1 MHELN
6 IAITVLFWL
15 AVIVL
20 AVGTFRRSRLW
31 FQGVDAPPRGWTQLF
46 KVPRRYL
53 VDVHHVVARDKY
65 ISTSHMLVA
74 GGAVATVA
82 IMAVNEG
89 LMLYLRWLD
98 WLTLVAAAFM
108 LVGAYRV
115 WLRRRRPL
123 SRLSKGPW
131 DRLPY
136 TLAAFALA
144 VLAYTALPTAI
155 LSGVIAC
162 VIFLALLAGTAEL
175 ALGISTG
182 GPMKHA
188 IAGVFHLA
196 FHPREERFSRRSTAL
211 RPLDLQAPKL
221 GVEKPVDFRWNQLLG
236 FDACVQC
243 GKCEAAC
250 PAFASGQP
258 LNPKKLIQDMV
269 LGLAGGSDAHFAG
282 SPYPG
287 IVLGGHRG
295 APHQP
300 IVAGLLD
307 PNTLW
312 SCTTCRACVEE
323 CPMLIEHVDAI
334 VDMRRFQA
342 LEVGVIP
349 GKAQETLQNIRETA
363 TQGGYE
369 IGARYHWA
377 VDLNI
382 RTLSPAESVD
392 VLLYAGEGAFDQRYQ
407 RTLRAV
413 IKLLQAAGVDFAILG
428 GAEQDIGDTARR
440 LGDEASFQRQAG
452 LVVAQLATLN
462 FKRILTADPHVFH
475 SLKNEYPAFGGHYDV
490 HHHSSFLA
498 ELARTGKLKLN
509 NKDDGRAIT
518 YHDPCYLGRYNDGT
532 EAPRALLRG
541 LGIRIQE
548 MERHG
553 MKGRCCGGG
562 GGAPLTDIAGNTR
575 IPDLRVDDARAVGAE
590 VIAVACPGCTAMLEG
605 SVSPRPEILD
615 IAELMASRLGE
626 TA

>member
-1 MHELN
+1 
-6 IAITVLFWL
+6 
-15 AVIVL
+15 
-20 AVGTFRRSRLW
+20 
-31 FQGVDAPPRGWTQLF
+31 
-46 KVPRRYL
+46 
-53 VDVHHVVARDKY
+53 
-65 ISTSHMLVA
+65 
-74 GGAVATVA
+74 
-82 IMAVNEG
+82 
-89 LMLYLRWLD
+89 
-98 WLTLVAAAFM
+98 
-108 LVGAYRV
+108 
-115 WLRRRRPL
+115 
-123 SRLSKGPW
+123 
-131 DRLPY
+131 
-136 TLAAFALA
+136 
-144 VLAYTALPTAI
+144 
-155 LSGVIAC
+155 
-162 VIFLALLAGTAEL
+162 
-175 ALGISTG
+175 
-182 GPMKHA
+182 
-188 IAGVFHLA
+188 
-196 FHPREERFSRRSTAL
+196 
-211 RPLDLQAPKL
+211 
-221 GVEKPVDFRWNQLLG
+221 
-236 FDACVQC
+236 
-243 GKCEAAC
+243 
-250 PAFASGQP
+250 
-258 LNPKKLIQDMV
+258 
-269 LGLAGGSDAHFAG
+269 
-282 SPYPG
+282 
-287 IVLGGHRG
+287 
-295 APHQP
+295 
-300 IVAGLLD
+300 
-307 PNTLW
+307 
-312 SCTTCRACVEE
+312 
-323 CPMLIEHVDAI
+323 MLIEHVDAI

-413 IKLLQAAGVDFAILG
+413 IKLLQAAGVNFAILG

-509 NKDDGRAIT
+509 DKDDGRAIT

-562 GGAPLTDIAGNTR
+562 GGAPLTDIAGSTR